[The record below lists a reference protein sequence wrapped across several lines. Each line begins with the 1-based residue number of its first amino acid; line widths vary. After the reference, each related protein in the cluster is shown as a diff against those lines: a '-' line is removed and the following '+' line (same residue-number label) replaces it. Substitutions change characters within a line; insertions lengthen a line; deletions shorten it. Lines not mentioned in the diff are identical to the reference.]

1 MVVSQKRHK
10 KRSFM
15 LCGSHRPVSA
25 WLSYHIKEAKNLAGA
40 GEIKVKTMNDDNWKD
55 KLTPAQ
61 YKVLREKGT
70 EAPFTGELLHN
81 TDTGMYTCAACGT
94 PLFSS
99 EHKFDSGSGWPS
111 FYDVVSQGN
120 VKLVP
125 DSSLG
130 MERTE
135 VVCQSCGGHLG
146 HVFNDATDQPTG
158 QRYCIN
164 SAALEF
170 KKAK

>member
-1 MVVSQKRHK
+1 
-10 KRSFM
+10 
-15 LCGSHRPVSA
+15 
-25 WLSYHIKEAKNLAGA
+25 
-40 GEIKVKTMNDDNWKD
+40 MNDDNWKD

-81 TDTGMYTCAACGT
+81 KDTGMYTCAACGT
-94 PLFSS
+94 ALFSS

-111 FYDVVSQGN
+111 FYDVVSKGN
-120 VKLVP
+120 VKLAP

-135 VVCQSCGGHLG
+135 VVCQTCGGHLG
-146 HVFNDATDQPTG
+146 HLFNDAANQPTG